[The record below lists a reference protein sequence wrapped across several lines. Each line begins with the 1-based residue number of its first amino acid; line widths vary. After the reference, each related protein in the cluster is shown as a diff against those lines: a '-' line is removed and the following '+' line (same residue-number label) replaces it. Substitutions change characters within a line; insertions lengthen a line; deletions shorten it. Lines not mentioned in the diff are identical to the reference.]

1 MAVNLDNYVDVPSRL
16 RLALQQY
23 PMLRVQE
30 LPVELVDW
38 PGGAVLLCTVKVW
51 RDPDDPHPA
60 IATATEAIPGRTPYT
75 KGSELMNGMTSALGR
90 ALGYMG
96 FGINHSIASANE
108 VQAAQHRNDPV
119 EAAERPAEAPQ
130 RPQVRDAKE
139 PPSPAQLAKLR
150 ALGYGGPPPETKLAA
165 SRLIDSISR
174 ANENSEEARRG

>member
-30 LPVELVDW
+30 LPVELVEW

-96 FGINHSIASANE
+96 FGISHSIASANE
-108 VQAAQHRNDPV
+108 VQAAQHRNSPTD
-119 EAAERPAEAPQ
+119 APQ
-130 RPQVRDAKE
+130 RPVEASDKPQVRASGE
-139 PPSPAQLAKLR
+139 PATPAQLAKLR
-150 ALGYGGPPPETKLAA
+150 ALGYGGPAPDTKLAA
-165 SRLIDSISR
+165 SRLIDSIGR
-174 ANENSEEARRG
+174 ANAASDAQ